1 MQQRACRPASF
12 LSPICVPACVCVW
25 CGQTACRVSMYYML
39 LPRHA
44 RVSVC
49 CGSCSTVL
57 CDLCRVCVS
66 SIWICDAH
74 LSVCVSGFSFQYPC
88 IDVPVCLPYAH
99 AVTPCPV
106 TFTQTS
112 ENWGRSTPGVLRYT
126 LHTLLCDSRFLS
138 YTPRSLMQL
147 LFRTSSLARLLFA
160 VSFNR
165 SIRGV
170 NENGAKC

>member
-12 LSPICVPACVCVW
+12 LSPICVPACVCVMW
-25 CGQTACRVSMYYML
+25 TNSVPRIHVLHATAST
-39 LPRHA
+39 
-44 RVSVC
+44 
-49 CGSCSTVL
+49 CS
-57 CDLCRVCVS
+57 RVCMLRLLFHCAVRFVS
-66 SIWICDAH
+66 CLCLLHMNMRRAFIC
-74 LSVCVSGFSFQYPC
+74 VCVSGFSFQYPC

-138 YTPRSLMQL
+138 YTPRSLMRL